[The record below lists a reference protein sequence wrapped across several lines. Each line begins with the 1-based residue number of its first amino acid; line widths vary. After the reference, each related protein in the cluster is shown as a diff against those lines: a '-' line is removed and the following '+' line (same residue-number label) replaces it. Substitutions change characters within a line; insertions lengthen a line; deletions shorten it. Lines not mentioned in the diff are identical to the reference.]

1 MKKTLSTK
9 PEMII
14 ADLAKQIGC
23 TEDELPSKKTEIGDA
38 MRVLTIKTWSNGQL
52 SSKDTALA
60 ERLKKIGVDFGQIT
74 IDMNDSGDDGKWNE
88 FFDCDNANLKT
99 LLTKYLDA
107 LLPKLGLENAKTEN
121 ATAAEAK

>member
-1 MKKTLSTK
+1 
-9 PEMII
+9 MII

-23 TEDELPSKKTEIGDA
+23 TEDALLSKKTEIGDA

-74 IDMNDSGDDGKWNE
+74 IDMNESGDDGKWNE

-107 LLPKLGLENAKTEN
+107 LLPKLGLENTKTE
-121 ATAAEAK
+121 ATPAAEAK

>member
-23 TEDELPSKKTEIGDA
+23 AEEELPSKKTEIGDA

-52 SSKDTALA
+52 SSKDAALA

-107 LLPKLGLENAKTEN
+107 LLPKLGLENAASDSN
-121 ATAAEAK
+121 ASAEAK